1 MDAVELKAQEYGIKA
16 YEVVEYK
23 TLKLKRRLRGAA
35 YVQLGI
41 DCTAT

>member
-1 MDAVELKAQEYGIKA
+1 MKVQEYGIKV
-16 YEVVEYK
+16 YKVVEYK
-23 TLKLKRRLRGAA
+23 TLKLKEDRGGAA